1 MIVQLGVL
9 NYKVLILF
17 LSPIILQTQRFTENK
32 LKHYTALGG
41 FNDFLS
47 FIICGTLYLLANKCS
62 KTEKEKEQEKD
73 KEKENQLKQKVQELN
88 VLNQNKNLN
97 DDIEIT
103 KPDAPTNTMAKIK
116 IDILEKEEKKGKV
129 NKKKQFL
136 LIILISFLILVGT
149 FIKNV
154 FREDLR
160 SQLQI
165 NISVLLESIFLI
177 TFSVIF
183 LGFSMYF
190 HQYVSYAVLAICLI
204 IFFIET
210 LFFDELKT
218 SEIIGGIFYFFCS
231 EISYCLGD
239 VLGKKYLNT
248 YRDGVYLFLFKIGIV
263 GIVPIIIYDIIAFSC
278 GLDPKYHGVIQIIFV
293 EGRIGEF
300 LLNLF
305 FCLLFEISLWLTI
318 YNFSP
323 CHFIILETLGDFCQI
338 IISLI
343 KGNNKNYDNKQIIT
357 FLILYPVIIASVL
370 VFNEIIIL
378 NFCRLNYNTKYYI
391 MKREREEIDCCLV
404 AEENPLSKDEDD

>member
-47 FIICGTLYLLANKCS
+47 FIICGALYLLANKCS
-62 KTEKEKEQEKD
+62 KTEKEKEQEKE

-136 LIILISFLILVGT
+136 LIILISFLILIGT

-210 LFFDELKT
+210 LFFDDLKT

-357 FLILYPVIIASVL
+357 FLILYPVIIVSVL

-391 MKREREEIDCCLV
+391 MKREREEIDCSV
-404 AEENPLSKDEDD
+404 SEENLLSNDEDD